1 MRKTL
6 MTFVREHRRTIDA
19 AIRRAAPDARYYD
32 DTERRRWLLLDDG
45 LCRLAR
51 AEGVQ
56 I

>member
-1 MRKTL
+1 MA
-6 MTFVREHRRTIDA
+6 FVREHRRTIDQ
-19 AIRRAAPDARYYD
+19 AIRRALPDARYYD
-32 DTERRRWLLLDDG
+32 DTERRRWCLLDDG

>member
-6 MTFVREHRRTIDA
+6 MAFVREHRSVIDA
-19 AIRRAAPDARYYD
+19 AIRRATPDACYFG
-32 DTERRRWLLLDDG
+32 DTERRRWCLLDDG